1 MRGYL
6 KSGVADAIRE
16 AGGGIFAI
24 TSEPQSLAAEA
35 EETWSFGF
43 PAVGDPHH
51 EILGA
56 CRERGWLDL
65 FVNTESA
72 LLTTKS
78 WAAHPKG
85 YFQPGVLALTNEE
98 RVLYRWRGRPT
109 RKNMGGAT
117 ERPPAGHVWAQVQ
130 SRLSGGAHESDEPGL
145 DESPPLDMR
154 GIPWVLFLTMLLAH
168 GWFLRPKPFPFSR
181 ADEEQSANPLHMIPR
196 IVAFGAAWIAAFVFL
211 PTGWVA
217 LAAVGWMAK
226 VAPGLA
232 RIHRAFQNIPS
243 GEPEVRPESA

>member
-1 MRGYL
+1 M
-6 KSGVADAIRE
+6 ADAIRE
-16 AGGGIFAI
+16 AGGAI
-24 TSEPQSLAAEA
+24 IAVTSEPQSLATEA
-35 EETWSFGF
+35 EESWDFGF

-72 LLTTKS
+72 LLTTRF

-85 YFQPGVLALTNEE
+85 YFQPGVLALTSEG

-117 ERPPAGHVWAQVQ
+117 ERPTAEHTWSQVQ
-130 SRLSGGAHESDEPGL
+130 SRLRAAPAEE
-145 DESPPLDMR
+145 PPLDDSPALDMK
-154 GIPWVLFLTMLLAH
+154 GIPWVLFLAMLLAH
-168 GWFLRPKPFPFSR
+168 GWFLRPKTFPYTRS
-181 ADEEQSANPLHMIPR
+181 DEEPSANPVYMIPR
-196 IVAFGAAWIAAFVFL
+196 IVGFVGAWAAAFAFM

-217 LAAVGWMAK
+217 LALAGWLAL
-226 VAPGLA
+226 VWPGLA
-232 RIHRAFQNIPS
+232 RIHRGFQNVPE
-243 GEPEVRPESA
+243 GEPGSV